1 MKFYYLAILA
11 PESVNRTVLEWKRHL
26 FDRYG
31 SKVAMKSP
39 AHITLVPP
47 FKMEGRL
54 EETLQENLRYFCHA
68 IPSFGIS
75 LENFGA
81 FPPRV
86 IYIRVLKN
94 LVLESVKISLE
105 DYLGRQNQFPV
116 RPDTRPFKPHITLAN
131 RDLKQSDFTEAWEW
145 FKAKSY
151 RESFTAGSIS
161 MLKHNGRFWETAF
174 EESLAN

>member
-1 MKFYYLAILA
+1 MEFYYLAILA

-31 SKVAMKSP
+31 SKVALKSP

-47 FKMEGRL
+47 FKMEEQL
-54 EETLQENLRYFCHA
+54 ERNLRDNLRHFCHA
-68 IPSFGIS
+68 IPAFSIS

-105 DYLGRQNQFPV
+105 EYLGRQQQFPIQ
-116 RPDTRPFKPHITLAN
+116 PDTRPFKPHITLAN
-131 RDLKQSDFTEAWEW
+131 RDLRQADFNEAYDW
-145 FKAKSY
+145 FKSKIY
-151 RESFTAGSIS
+151 KESFTALRIAV
-161 MLKHNGRFWETAF
+161 LKHNGRFWETAF
-174 EESLAN
+174 EENLAT